1 MSWAWP
7 ERTPVT
13 PYKLILRSRW
23 LQALSASLLLLV
35 TTCSHAAEARIAVAS
50 NFRDTALAIAEQLE
64 ANSPHRYQI
73 IAGSTGKLASQI
85 INGAPFDILMAADQR
100 RPRELE
106 LRGLAVPGSVM
117 TYALGEMGLWWP
129 EGPGALDLEKLATLP
144 AGQVCIANPAVAPYG
159 DAAIAVLSAGSM
171 GADWLD
177 GLIRVDNVNLVTG
190 WVATGQARAGFVA
203 RSAMITAERRGEIFI
218 GTDDIVWL
226 KDHPPIAQAMAVI
239 TRAADNPAAA
249 FWARQLGTGPVQSLL
264 ERDGYRTP
272 QVDQ

>member
-13 PYKLILRSRW
+13 PYKLILRLRW

-64 ANSPHRYQI
+64 ATSPHRYQI
-73 IAGSTGKLASQI
+73 IAGSTGKLVSQI

-106 LRGLAVPGSVM
+106 LRGLAVPGSVR

-129 EGPGALDLEKLATLP
+129 DGPDALDLEK
-144 AGQVCIANPAVAPYG
+144 
-159 DAAIAVLSAGSM
+159 
-171 GADWLD
+171 
-177 GLIRVDNVNLVTG
+177 
-190 WVATGQARAGFVA
+190 
-203 RSAMITAERRGEIFI
+203 I
-218 GTDDIVWL
+218 G
-226 KDHPPIAQAMAVI
+226 
-239 TRAADNPAAA
+239 
-249 FWARQLGTGPVQSLL
+249 VQ
-264 ERDGYRTP
+264 
-272 QVDQ
+272 

>member
-129 EGPGALDLEKLATLP
+129 EGPGALDLEKLAKLP

-159 DAAIAVLSAGSM
+159 DAAIAVLSAGSNIVEQSSGETKQPLDA
-171 GADWLD
+171 GA
-177 GLIRVDNVNLVTG
+177 G
-190 WVATGQARAGFVA
+190 
-203 RSAMITAERRGEIFI
+203 
-218 GTDDIVWL
+218 
-226 KDHPPIAQAMAVI
+226 
-239 TRAADNPAAA
+239 RAA
-249 FWARQLGTGPVQSLL
+249 LTYG
-264 ERDGYRTP
+264 
-272 QVDQ
+272 